1 MSSTGGPGRGSGG
14 RCLPTQEAAGRSR
27 RRRGSL
33 PARTLERASG
43 IRAIEPYLYR
53 VAFRLAASELRRA
66 PTVPDV
72 LIHRNVETAV
82 LIDPVGT
89 EIARLGETVTL
100 VGGHIPLENA
110 DPVVISGI
118 LATCGTGG
126 EGYFLT
132 GGLAEG

>member
-1 MSSTGGPGRGSGG
+1 
-14 RCLPTQEAAGRSR
+14 
-27 RRRGSL
+27 
-33 PARTLERASG
+33 
-43 IRAIEPYLYR
+43 
-53 VAFRLAASELRRA
+53 
-66 PTVPDV
+66 V

-118 LATCGTGG
+118 PAACGTGG

-132 GGLAEG
+132 GGLAQG